1 MVCFSLTYNCNFCSL
16 PLTYA
21 LNQKLF
27 YVATFNKLEGA
38 IGEVSAKATS
48 TFIIHLYLQMPI
60 SIKKLICIEAVG
72 VIAATKVWLY
82 WLQFYKSLLIVDET
96 SNLRF
101 WNALNGEAWL
111 INATDYGH
119 GDLLI
124 EFLSDDVI
132 GVRIGSFYIVG

>member
-1 MVCFSLTYNCNFCSL
+1 
-16 PLTYA
+16 
-21 LNQKLF
+21 
-27 YVATFNKLEGA
+27 
-38 IGEVSAKATS
+38 
-48 TFIIHLYLQMPI
+48 MPI

-132 GVRIGSFYIVG
+132 GVRIGSFYIAG